1 MIVIVTGSSNGIG
14 RETAKKFLDNGD
26 IVHGIDIS
34 PEYDKEYLNS
44 NAGRYFHHVAD
55 VGKFDQLPTLY
66 DPAIIINNAG
76 CQNGPDDIRTNLIGV
91 MNCTKKYALQ
101 NRKIKSVVNLASVSA
116 HNGCEFP
123 EYTASKGGVLSY
135 TVWTAK
141 QIAKYQA
148 TCNSISFGG
157 VATELNAQVMNDREK
172 WNDIMNMTPLK
183 KWASAKEAAD
193 WIYFVAK
200 VNKSMSGQDI
210 IIDNLEMLN
219 HRFVW

>member
-14 RETAKKFLDNGD
+14 RETVKKFLDNGD

-34 PEYDKEYLNS
+34 PEYDIKYFES
-44 NAGRYFHHVAD
+44 KIGKYFHHVAD
-55 VGKFDQLPTLY
+55 VGKFEQLPTLY
-66 DPAIIINNAG
+66 DPAILINNAG
-76 CQNGPDDIRTNLIGV
+76 CQNGSDDIRTNLIGTI
-91 MNCTKKYALQ
+91 NCTKKYAL
-101 NRKIKSVVNLASVSA
+101 NNKKIRAVVNLASVSA

-135 TVWTAK
+135 TIWTAK
-141 QIAKYQA
+141 QLAKYQA

-157 VATELNAQVMNDREK
+157 VETELNAQVMNDKEK
-172 WNDIMNMTPLK
+172 WEDIMSMTPLK
-183 KWASAKEAAD
+183 KWASAKEAAE

-210 IIDNLEMLN
+210 IVDNLEMLN